1 MKISR
6 FNGGRPESIRR
17 FSSPCLNAV
26 HQHSKGGLALFCVFL
41 FVICILGLRALDS
54 TKPVY
59 ASSVSNNGN
68 NVEIV
73 QRSRSSHYS
82 SYSEDEVEK
91 ESESHDEYSSA
102 TSTNPFILPAA
113 TWATP
118 TAEHGQPVV
127 IVLPIVNM
135 FKYDVKDVIITPV
148 VSTKTDEFP
157 FEIDLTGFTQKIPYL
172 LGENA
177 EADPNKRVQN
187 CAWAFRTRE
196 DIKTGY
202 YKLDFNITYTNPACV
217 IESCTIA
224 TFVRTQGLKK
234 YGSTN
239 GDEAEK
245 KKSTPRVIVRGFTTE
260 PEEVR
265 AGQNFFLH
273 LTMEN
278 TSKETAVKNM
288 ELDLTGVVAGK
299 DSEFNVKADLE
310 QKPYVMDIKMLYED
324 DEANPYEGSANVSIP
339 VHQLSKYDI
348 STPEVQPSNIG
359 IGEQSNVMFSIYN
372 TGKTKLYN
380 VSVSFNGASIEP
392 ALCYVGGI
400 ESGGTGNVDLM
411 LTGIAPTEDDGT
423 IPFIVSYEDE
433 SGKVTSET
441 QELNLY
447 VADNTDFEEEESF
460 DEGSVETGD
469 DNKKNILIAAG
480 TVAGCIIIFIIAG
493 IIARKKKKEREEP

>member
-1 MKISR
+1 M
-6 FNGGRPESIRR
+6 
-17 FSSPCLNAV
+17 
-26 HQHSKGGLALFCVFL
+26 
-41 FVICILGLRALDS
+41 DS

-299 DSEFNVKADLE
+299 DSESSYAAFLPTSGANSFYVDNIPAGGTKELTMEFNVKADLE